1 MRNLYEIIEDCKLN
15 GRPDYEELERRI
27 EIMKLNSIV
36 RLKDGRK
43 GKVIGQLANGEY
55 LLASGKGGQI
65 TYFKAEDIL
74 S

>member
-1 MRNLYEIIEDCKLN
+1 
-15 GRPDYEELERRI
+15 
-27 EIMKLNSIV
+27 MKLNSIV

-65 TYFKAEDIL
+65 TYFKAEDITEYIIEKEAENKEEFK
-74 S
+74 